1 MATQGQDRFTTINRS
16 RTVDQAEMDLGLR
29 DYMLRVY
36 NYMATGLAVSGLV
49 AWLVANTAL
58 QGVFF
63 SVNPQTGMVGPNILG
78 LIGMFGP
85 LGLLFA
91 MMFMAQK
98 SSAAT
103 LQAMYWAFVAL
114 QGISLSLILM
124 MYTGESVMRVFFIT
138 AASFAG
144 LSLFGYTTK
153 RDLSGFGSFLVMGL
167 IGLLIAMVVN
177 IFVASSMMM
186 FVISAAGVL
195 IFAGLTA
202 YYTQEIKLQYSAN
215 SDGETQTK
223 GAIMGAISLYL
234 AFINLFQFL
243 MMFLGQ
249 RE

>member
-1 MATQGQDRFTTINRS
+1 MATQGQDRFTTVNRS

-63 SVNPQTGMVGPNILG
+63 SVNPETGMAGPNLLG

-91 MMFMAQK
+91 MMYAAHK
-98 SSAAT
+98 SSAST

-177 IFVASSMMM
+177 IFVASSMLM

-202 YYTQEIKLQYSAN
+202 YYTQEIKLQYSADAD
-215 SDGETQTK
+215 SETQTK
-223 GAIMGAISLYL
+223 GAIMGAITLYL

>member
-1 MATQGQDRFTTINRS
+1 MAIGRRDQYTTINRTQ
-16 RTVDQAEMDLGLR
+16 TVDQAEMDLGLR
-29 DYMLRVY
+29 NYMLRVY

-49 AWLVANTAL
+49 AWLVAHTAL

-63 SVNPQTGMVGPNILG
+63 SVNPQTGMVGPNLLG
-78 LIGMFGP
+78 MIGMFGP

-91 MMFMAQK
+91 MMYAANK
-98 SSAAT
+98 STAAT
-103 LQAMYWAFVAL
+103 LQGMYWAFVAL

-124 MYTGESVMRVFFIT
+124 IYTGESVMRVFFIT

-144 LSLFGYTTK
+144 LSLYGYTTK
-153 RDLSGFGSFLVMGL
+153 RSLSGFGSFLVMGL

-177 IFVASSMMM
+177 IFVGSSMIM
-186 FVISAAGVL
+186 FMVSAAGVL

-202 YYTQEIKLQYSAN
+202 YYTQEIKLQYNAAHDS
-215 SDGETQTK
+215 EVQTK